1 MDSAKCRK
9 QVPAAVWDV
18 QIGGL
23 SLPSPPLLPLPFPC
37 DRVGIFRDPFA
48 ITSDRAAAP
57 PLSVAMGAGS
67 QSYCSAG
74 VGGAARCGR
83 RQPLCERSRRPAA
96 RAPVTAID
104 EAAARLLAMLGAIL
118 ATCALNLR
126 PVAQPRAAHA
136 PQLAR
141 SAVAAVA
148 PWLPAAAFADDVGA
162 LADGALVDG
171 GAALPAAAAAASAA
185 APPAEISITDTIA
198 DLFVYGLLAG
208 AAALTLY
215 SLYVTIDESKDKWQG
230 FDKPQEEEYDEPEE
244 VYTGGKTS
252 FRKGAIYDPAAD
264 EWTYPEPEER
274 PAPMR
279 EPALMKADD
288 GNRYSRRDAKRAA
301 RKGKKKGKR

>member
-1 MDSAKCRK
+1 MAL
-9 QVPAAVWDV
+9 
-18 QIGGL
+18 I
-23 SLPSPPLLPLPFPC
+23 
-37 DRVGIFRDPFA
+37 
-48 ITSDRAAAP
+48 
-57 PLSVAMGAGS
+57 
-67 QSYCSAG
+67 
-74 VGGAARCGR
+74 
-83 RQPLCERSRRPAA
+83 
-96 RAPVTAID
+96 
-104 EAAARLLAMLGAIL
+104 AIL
-118 ATCALNLR
+118 AACALNLR

-230 FDKPQEEEYDEPEE
+230 FDKPQEEEFDEPEE

-279 EPALMKADD
+279 EPALMKADE